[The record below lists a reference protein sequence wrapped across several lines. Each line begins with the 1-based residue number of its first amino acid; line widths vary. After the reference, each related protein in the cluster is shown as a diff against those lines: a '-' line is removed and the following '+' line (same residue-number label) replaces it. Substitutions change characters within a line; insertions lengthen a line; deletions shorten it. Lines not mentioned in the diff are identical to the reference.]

1 MIRTAVPADLPRLT
15 EIYNHYVQT
24 SHVTFDDVA
33 FTDRTEW
40 FSHYG
45 TAPHWLLVA
54 EVDGQVSGYASSSP
68 YRPKPGYRT
77 TVETSVYLAP
87 DALGRG
93 HGTALYDDLLTR
105 LDGAGVHRALAG
117 IALPNDPSI
126 ALHERFGFRLVGTY
140 TEVGFKQRWID
151 VAWYER
157 PVPLP

>member
-77 TVETSVYLAP
+77 DGSGPGFAP
-87 DALGRG
+87 AGEMSG
-93 HGTALYDDLLTR
+93 WAPGMEAYAMPEGTARLLPK
-105 LDGAGVHRALAG
+105 GARIVMETAQGGSR
-117 IALPNDPSI
+117 
-126 ALHERFGFRLVGTY
+126 
-140 TEVGFKQRWID
+140 
-151 VAWYER
+151 
-157 PVPLP
+157 